1 MLIETEIEPIGDSG
15 ELYRLKI
22 FDGGNCFDINSKL
35 FSATFTMSTNELLQ
49 LRAKINQVVGYAV
62 RED

>member
-1 MLIETEIEPIGDSG
+1 MLIDTEIEPIGEGGD
-15 ELYRLKI
+15 LYRLKI
-22 FDGGNCFDINSKL
+22 FDGERIFDNS
-35 FSATFTMSTNELLQ
+35 TWTTIVTMSTNELFQ